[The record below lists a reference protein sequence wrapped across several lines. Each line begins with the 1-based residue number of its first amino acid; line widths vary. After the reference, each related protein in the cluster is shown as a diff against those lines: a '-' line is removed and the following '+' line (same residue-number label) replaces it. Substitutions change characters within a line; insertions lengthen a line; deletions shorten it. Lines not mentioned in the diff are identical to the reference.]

1 MEPSSAAGTLTQ
13 VVALTGGIGSGKS
26 AVAALFESWGASV
39 VDADM
44 LARDVVALQS
54 KGLAE
59 VVTLFGPEVLNLDG
73 SLNRKALGAIVFDD
87 SQKRVALEE
96 ILHPLIRTEWLN
108 RLSELKR
115 NTPIKIILYVVPLFF
130 ESGASYP
137 EIGKVVLVTAPE
149 VLRIKRIMS
158 RDGCSAEEAQSR
170 IRAQLSDDDKIP
182 QSTFVISNDST
193 EIELAARA
201 RAVFDMLLQT
211 S

>member
-1 MEPSSAAGTLTQ
+1 MEPSPATGPLTQ

-26 AVAALFESWGASV
+26 AVATLFESWGAAV
-39 VDADM
+39 VDADV
-44 LARDVVALQS
+44 LARDVVAPKR

-59 VVTLFGPEVLNLDG
+59 VVRLFGSEVLSFDG

-87 SQKRVALEE
+87 AQKRVALEGV
-96 ILHPLIRTEWLN
+96 LHPLIRTEWLN

-115 NTPIKIILYVVPLFF
+115 NTSIKIILYVVPLFF
-130 ESGASYP
+130 ESGARYP

-149 VLRIKRIMS
+149 VERIKRIMT
-158 RDGCSAEEAQSR
+158 RDGCSAEEAKSR
-170 IRAQLSDDDKIP
+170 IRAQLSDDDKIS

-201 RAVFDMLLQT
+201 KAVFDKLLQT